1 MRAVVTLEFEP
12 TVAGIR
18 EGRTALDRLESLL
31 SGGES
36 TTTPTPVAPG
46 APDVVA
52 VYERC
57 EPELRSRE
65 LLELLPGDEPGL
77 TPEEIADELAP
88 DEKGETLT
96 KDSVRAILR
105 NIARAEGSLLKDGAI
120 ADHIIVKNFDEYER
134 EGAGRY
140 SLRREDRDALDRH
153 LGR

>member
-77 TPEEIADELAP
+77 TPP
-88 DEKGETLT
+88 T
-96 KDSVRAILR
+96 SWRRA
-105 NIARAEGSLLKDGAI
+105 
-120 ADHIIVKNFDEYER
+120 
-134 EGAGRY
+134 
-140 SLRREDRDALDRH
+140 RRERRSQRTAF
-153 LGR
+153 GRSCGTSRAPKAAC